1 MFWMCAKGANLFH
14 LMFGCNFENLFD
26 GAKKRVE
33 PAFSETSSLAQTKFY
48 EPKIGLIWLKPI

>member
-1 MFWMCAKGANLFH
+1 
-14 LMFGCNFENLFD
+14 MFGCNFENLFD
-26 GAKKRVE
+26 GAKKRVAQ